1 MQSNPGGRSPMRRL
15 LLKSMLA
22 LPAAGALG
30 LPGASR
36 AAQPYPSRPIRLV
49 VPYAAGGGPDIQT
62 RKLAEVLA
70 QQLGQ
75 PVVVENK
82 VGAGG
87 ILAAEFVAQ
96 QPADGYTLMLG
107 ASTHVTQKL
116 LQPGAKFDPS
126 AFTHIIRVGVSPA
139 VLVVGAGSPYRT
151 VADLVAAARR
161 APGAL
166 NYASGGIGSAAHV
179 SGAAFAAAAGIDV
192 VHVPYKGSVEIVP
205 SLLKGDTQFGFPV
218 ATTALPQLAAGKV
231 RALAVTSA
239 SRAAVLPQVPTLNEA
254 LGRKDLDLDAWSGV
268 WAPSSLPAPIVA
280 QLHAA
285 ILKALADPGLRRLYT
300 EMGAALAPTPT
311 PEAFSRMVADETAR
325 MRRVIDKNSITLE

>member
-1 MQSNPGGRSPMRRL
+1 MHANVGRRL
-15 LLKSMLA
+15 LLKSLLA
-22 LPAAGALG
+22 LPAAAALG
-30 LPGASR
+30 RAGAAS
-36 AAQPYPSRPIRLV
+36 PYPNRPIRLV

-62 RKLAEVLA
+62 RKLAELLA
-70 QQLGQ
+70 RELGQ

-116 LQPGAKFDPS
+116 LQPGAKFDPM

-139 VLVVGAGSPYRT
+139 VLVVSASSPYRN

-161 APGAL
+161 APGTL

-179 SGAAFAAAAGIDV
+179 SGAAFASATGIDV

-205 SLLKGDTQFGFPV
+205 SLIKGDTQFGFPV
-218 ATTALPQLAAGKV
+218 AATAIPQIASGKA

-254 LGRKDLDLDAWSGV
+254 LGRKDLDLDAWSGI
-268 WAPSSLPAPIVA
+268 WAPPHLSAPIVA
-280 QLHAA
+280 RLHAA
-285 ILKALADPGLRRLYT
+285 VRQALGDPGLRRLYA
-300 EMGAALAPTPT
+300 EMGAVLAPTPT
-311 PEAFSRMVADETAR
+311 PEAFSRLVADETTR
-325 MRRVIDKNSITLE
+325 IRQVIDKNRITIE

>member
-1 MQSNPGGRSPMRRL
+1 MHANVGRRL
-15 LLKSMLA
+15 LLKSLLA
-22 LPAAGALG
+22 LPAAAALG
-30 LPGASR
+30 RAGAAS
-36 AAQPYPSRPIRLV
+36 PYPNRPIRLV

-62 RKLAEVLA
+62 RKLAELLA
-70 QQLGQ
+70 RELGQ

-116 LQPGAKFDPS
+116 LQPGAKFDPM

-139 VLVVGAGSPYRT
+139 VLVVSAGSPYQN

-161 APGAL
+161 APGTL

-179 SGAAFAAAAGIDV
+179 SGAAFASAAGIDV

-205 SLLKGDTQFGFPV
+205 SLIKGDTQFGFPV
-218 ATTALPQLAAGKV
+218 AATAIPQIASGKV

-254 LGRKDLDLDAWSGV
+254 LGRKDLDLDAWSGI
-268 WAPSSLPAPIVA
+268 WAPPHLPAPIVA
-280 QLHAA
+280 RLHAA
-285 ILKALADPGLRRLYT
+285 VMQALGDPGLRRRYA
-300 EMGAALAPTPT
+300 EMGAVLAPTPT
-311 PEAFSRMVADETAR
+311 PEAFSRLVADETTR
-325 MRRVIDKNSITLE
+325 IRQVIDKNRITIE

>member
-1 MQSNPGGRSPMRRL
+1 MHANVGRRL
-15 LLKSMLA
+15 LLKSLLA
-22 LPAAGALG
+22 LPAAAALG
-30 LPGASR
+30 RAR
-36 AAQPYPSRPIRLV
+36 AASPYPSRPVRLV

-70 QQLGQ
+70 RELGQ

-116 LQPGAKFDPS
+116 LQPGAKFDPM

-139 VLVVGAGSPYRT
+139 VLVVSASSPYRT

-179 SGAAFAAAAGIDV
+179 SGAAFASAMGIDV

-205 SLLKGDTQFGFPV
+205 ALVKGDTQFGFPV
-218 ATTALPQLAAGKV
+218 AATAIPQISGGKV

-254 LGRKDLDLDAWSGV
+254 LGRKDLDLDAWSGI
-268 WAPSSLPAPIVA
+268 WAPPRLPAPIVA
-280 QLHAA
+280 RLHAA
-285 ILKALADPGLRRLYT
+285 VMQALGDPGLRRLYA
-300 EMGAALAPTPT
+300 EMGAVLAPTPT
-311 PEAFSRMVADETAR
+311 PEAFSRLVADETTR
-325 MRRVIDKNSITLE
+325 MRQVIDKNRITIE

>member
-1 MQSNPGGRSPMRRL
+1 MQATTGKRAHARRL
-15 LLKSMLA
+15 LLKSLLA
-22 LPAAGALG
+22 LPAAAVLGSPPAAL
-30 LPGASR
+30 
-36 AAQPYPSRPIRLV
+36 AADAYPNRPIRLV

-70 QQLGQ
+70 RELGQ
-75 PVVVENK
+75 PIVVENR

-87 ILAAEFVAQ
+87 ILAAEFLAQ

-116 LQPGAKFDPS
+116 LQSSAKFDPVK
-126 AFTHIIRVGVSPA
+126 FTHVIRIGVSPA
-139 VLVVGAGSPYRT
+139 VLLVSASSPYRT

-179 SGAAFAAAAGIDV
+179 SGAAFAAAAGIDA

-205 SLLKGDTQFGFPV
+205 SLIKGDTQFGFPV
-218 ATTALPQLAAGKV
+218 ATTAIPQIASGKV
-231 RALAVTSA
+231 RALAVASA
-239 SRAAVLPQVPTLNEA
+239 SRSAALPDVPTLNET
-254 LGRKDLDLDAWSGV
+254 LGRKDLDLDSWSGV
-268 WAPSSLPAPIVA
+268 WAPPNLPRPIVA

-300 EMGAALAPTPT
+300 EMGAVIAPTPT
-311 PEAFSRMVADETAR
+311 PEAFSRLVADETAR
-325 MRRVIDKNSITLE
+325 IRQVIARNRITIE

>member
-1 MQSNPGGRSPMRRL
+1 MHANVGRRL
-15 LLKSMLA
+15 LLKSLLA
-22 LPAAGALG
+22 LPAAAALG
-30 LPGASR
+30 RADAAS
-36 AAQPYPSRPIRLV
+36 PYPNRPIRLV

-62 RKLAEVLA
+62 RKLAELLA
-70 QQLGQ
+70 RELGQ

-116 LQPGAKFDPS
+116 LQPGAKFDPM

-139 VLVVGAGSPYRT
+139 VLVVSASSPYRN

-161 APGAL
+161 APGTL

-179 SGAAFAAAAGIDV
+179 SGAAFASATGIDV

-205 SLLKGDTQFGFPV
+205 SLIKGDTQFGFPV
-218 ATTALPQLAAGKV
+218 AATAIPQIASGKA

-254 LGRKDLDLDAWSGV
+254 LGRKDLDLDAWSGI
-268 WAPSSLPAPIVA
+268 WAPPHLSAPIVA
-280 QLHAA
+280 RLHAA
-285 ILKALADPGLRRLYT
+285 VMQALGDPGLRRLYA
-300 EMGAALAPTPT
+300 EMGAVLAPTPT
-311 PEAFSRMVADETAR
+311 PDAFSRLVADETTR
-325 MRRVIDKNSITLE
+325 IRQVIDKNRITIE

>member
-1 MQSNPGGRSPMRRL
+1 MHANVGRRL
-15 LLKSMLA
+15 LLKSLLA
-22 LPAAGALG
+22 LPAAAALG
-30 LPGASR
+30 RAGAAS
-36 AAQPYPSRPIRLV
+36 PYPSRPIRLV

-62 RKLAEVLA
+62 RKLAELLA
-70 QQLGQ
+70 RELGQ
-75 PVVVENK
+75 AVVVENK

-116 LQPGAKFDPS
+116 LQPGAKFDPM

-139 VLVVGAGSPYRT
+139 VLVVSASSPYRT

-161 APGAL
+161 APGML

-179 SGAAFAAAAGIDV
+179 SGAAFASATGIDV

-218 ATTALPQLAAGKV
+218 AATAIPQIANGKV

-254 LGRKDLDLDAWSGV
+254 LGRKDLDLDAWSGI
-268 WAPSSLPAPIVA
+268 WAPPRLPAPIVA
-280 QLHAA
+280 RLHAA
-285 ILKALADPGLRRLYT
+285 VMSALGDPGLRRLYA
-300 EMGAALAPTPT
+300 EMGAVLAPTPT
-311 PEAFSRMVADETAR
+311 PEAFSRLVAEETTR
-325 MRRVIDKNSITLE
+325 IRQVIDKNRITIE

>member
-1 MQSNPGGRSPMRRL
+1 MHANVGRRL
-15 LLKSMLA
+15 LLKSLLA
-22 LPAAGALG
+22 LPAAAALG
-30 LPGASR
+30 RAGAAS
-36 AAQPYPSRPIRLV
+36 PYPNRPIRLV

-62 RKLAEVLA
+62 RKLAELLA
-70 QQLGQ
+70 RELGQ

-116 LQPGAKFDPS
+116 LQPGAKFDPM

-139 VLVVGAGSPYRT
+139 VLVVSASSPYRN

-179 SGAAFAAAAGIDV
+179 SGAAFASATGIDV

-205 SLLKGDTQFGFPV
+205 SLIKGDTQFGFPV
-218 ATTALPQLAAGKV
+218 AATAIPQIASGKA

-239 SRAAVLPQVPTLNEA
+239 SRAAVLPRVPTLNEA
-254 LGRKDLDLDAWSGV
+254 LGRKDLDLDAWSGI
-268 WAPSSLPAPIVA
+268 WAPPHLPAPIVA
-280 QLHAA
+280 RLHAA
-285 ILKALADPGLRRLYT
+285 VMQVLADPGLRRLYA
-300 EMGAALAPTPT
+300 EMGAVLAPTPT
-311 PEAFSRMVADETAR
+311 PEAFSRLVADETTR
-325 MRRVIDKNSITLE
+325 IRQIIDKNRITIE

>member
-1 MQSNPGGRSPMRRL
+1 MHANVGRRL
-15 LLKSMLA
+15 LLKSLLA
-22 LPAAGALG
+22 LPAAAALG
-30 LPGASR
+30 RADAAS
-36 AAQPYPSRPIRLV
+36 PYPNRPIRLV

-62 RKLAEVLA
+62 RKLAELLA
-70 QQLGQ
+70 RELGQ

-116 LQPGAKFDPS
+116 LQPGAKFDPM

-139 VLVVGAGSPYRT
+139 VLVVSASSPYRN
-151 VADLVAAARR
+151 VADLVAAVRR
-161 APGAL
+161 APGTL

-179 SGAAFAAAAGIDV
+179 SGAAFASATGIDV

-205 SLLKGDTQFGFPV
+205 SLIKGDTQFGFPV
-218 ATTALPQLAAGKV
+218 AATAIPQIASGKA

-254 LGRKDLDLDAWSGV
+254 LGRKDLDLDAWSGI
-268 WAPSSLPAPIVA
+268 WAPPHLSAPIVA
-280 QLHAA
+280 RLHAA
-285 ILKALADPGLRRLYT
+285 VMQALGDPGLRRLYA
-300 EMGAALAPTPT
+300 EMGAVLAPTPT
-311 PEAFSRMVADETAR
+311 SEAFSRLVADETTR
-325 MRRVIDKNSITLE
+325 IRQVIDKNRITIE

>member
-1 MQSNPGGRSPMRRL
+1 MHANVGRRL
-15 LLKSMLA
+15 LLKSLLA
-22 LPAAGALG
+22 LPAAAALG
-30 LPGASR
+30 RADAAS
-36 AAQPYPSRPIRLV
+36 PYPNRPIRLV

-62 RKLAEVLA
+62 RKLAELLA
-70 QQLGQ
+70 RELGQ

-116 LQPGAKFDPS
+116 LQPGAKFDPM

-139 VLVVGAGSPYRT
+139 VLVVSASSPYRN

-161 APGAL
+161 APGTL

-179 SGAAFAAAAGIDV
+179 SGAAFASATGIDV

-205 SLLKGDTQFGFPV
+205 SLIKGDTQFGFPV
-218 ATTALPQLAAGKV
+218 AATAIPQIASGKA

-254 LGRKDLDLDAWSGV
+254 LGRKDLDLDAWSGI
-268 WAPSSLPAPIVA
+268 WAPPHLSAPIVA
-280 QLHAA
+280 RLHAA
-285 ILKALADPGLRRLYT
+285 VMQALGDPGLRRLYA
-300 EMGAALAPTPT
+300 EMGAVLAPTPT
-311 PEAFSRMVADETAR
+311 PEAFSRLVADETTR
-325 MRRVIDKNSITLE
+325 IRQVIDKNRITIE

>member
-1 MQSNPGGRSPMRRL
+1 MESNPRRRL
-15 LLKSMLA
+15 LLKSLLA
-22 LPAAGALG
+22 LPVAGAQ
-30 LPGASR
+30 PRAH

-49 VPYAAGGGPDIQT
+49 VPYAAGGGPDIHT
-62 RKLAEVLA
+62 RKLAERLA
-70 QQLGQ
+70 HVLGQ

-107 ASTHVTQKL
+107 ASTHVAQKL
-116 LQPGAKFDPS
+116 LQPGAKFDPM
-126 AFTHIIRVGVSPA
+126 AFTHIIRVGVSPS
-139 VLVVGAGSPYRT
+139 VLVVSASSPYRN
-151 VADLVAAARR
+151 VADLAAAARR
-161 APGAL
+161 APGTL

-179 SGAAFAAAAGIDV
+179 SGAAFASATGIDV

-218 ATTALPQLAAGKV
+218 AATAMPQLASGKV

-254 LGRKDLDLDAWSGV
+254 LGRKDLDLDAWSGI
-268 WAPSSLPAPIVA
+268 WAPPRLPAAITA
-280 QLHAA
+280 RLHAA
-285 ILKALADPGLRRLYT
+285 VMQALEDPGLRRTYAD
-300 EMGAALAPTPT
+300 MGAVIAPTPA
-311 PEAFSRMVADETAR
+311 PQAFSRLVADETVR
-325 MRRVIDKNSITLE
+325 LRQIIDKNRITTE

>member
-1 MQSNPGGRSPMRRL
+1 MHANVGRRL
-15 LLKSMLA
+15 LLKSLLA
-22 LPAAGALG
+22 LPAAAALG
-30 LPGASR
+30 RADAAS
-36 AAQPYPSRPIRLV
+36 PYPNRPIRLV

-62 RKLAEVLA
+62 RKLAELLA
-70 QQLGQ
+70 RELGQ

-116 LQPGAKFDPS
+116 LQPGAKFDPM

-139 VLVVGAGSPYRT
+139 VLVVSASSPYRN

-161 APGAL
+161 APGTL

-179 SGAAFAAAAGIDV
+179 SGAAFAAATGIDV

-205 SLLKGDTQFGFPV
+205 ALIKGDTQFGFPV
-218 ATTALPQLAAGKV
+218 AATAIPQIASGKV

-239 SRAAVLPQVPTLNEA
+239 SRASVLPQVPTLNEA
-254 LGRKDLDLDAWSGV
+254 LGRKDLDLDAWSGI
-268 WAPSSLPAPIVA
+268 WAPPHLPAPIVA
-280 QLHAA
+280 RLHAA
-285 ILKALADPGLRRLYT
+285 VLQALGDPGLRRLYA
-300 EMGAALAPTPT
+300 EMGAVLAPTPT
-311 PEAFSRMVADETAR
+311 PEAFSRLVADETTR
-325 MRRVIDKNSITLE
+325 IRQVIDKNRITIE

>member
-1 MQSNPGGRSPMRRL
+1 MHANVGRRL
-15 LLKSMLA
+15 LLKSLLA
-22 LPAAGALG
+22 LPAAAVLGRAGA
-30 LPGASR
+30 AS
-36 AAQPYPSRPIRLV
+36 PYPNRPIRLV

-62 RKLAEVLA
+62 RKLAELLA
-70 QQLGQ
+70 RELGQ

-116 LQPGAKFDPS
+116 LQPGAKFDPM

-139 VLVVGAGSPYRT
+139 VLVVSASSPYRNVT
-151 VADLVAAARR
+151 DLVAAARR
-161 APGAL
+161 APGTL

-179 SGAAFAAAAGIDV
+179 SGAAFASATGIDV

-205 SLLKGDTQFGFPV
+205 ALIKGDTQFGFPV
-218 ATTALPQLAAGKV
+218 AATAIPQIASGKV

-254 LGRKDLDLDAWSGV
+254 LGRKDLDLDAWSGI
-268 WAPSSLPAPIVA
+268 WAPPHLSAPIVA
-280 QLHAA
+280 RLHAA
-285 ILKALADPGLRRLYT
+285 VMQALGDSGLRRLYA
-300 EMGAALAPTPT
+300 EMGAVLAPTPT
-311 PEAFSRMVADETAR
+311 PEAFSRLVADETTR
-325 MRRVIDKNSITLE
+325 IRQVIDKNRITIE

>member
-1 MQSNPGGRSPMRRL
+1 MDANPGRRL
-15 LLKSMLA
+15 LLKSLLA
-22 LPAAGALG
+22 LPAGAALNTAAA
-30 LPGASR
+30 AS
-36 AAQPYPSRPIRLV
+36 PYPNRPVRLV

-62 RKLAEVLA
+62 RKLAERLA
-70 QQLGQ
+70 HALGQ

-107 ASTHVTQKL
+107 ASTHVAQKL
-116 LQPGAKFDPS
+116 LQPGARFDPV
-126 AFTHIIRVGVSPA
+126 AFTHFIRVGVSPS
-139 VLVVGAGSPYRT
+139 VLVVSAGAPYRN
-151 VADLVAAARR
+151 VAELAAAARG
-161 APGAL
+161 APGTL

-179 SGAAFAAAAGIDV
+179 AGAAFAAATGIDV

-218 ATTALPQLAAGKV
+218 AATAMPQIASGKV

-254 LGRKDLDLDAWSGV
+254 LGRKDLDLDAWSGI
-268 WAPSSLPAPIVA
+268 WAPPRLPAPITA
-280 QLHAA
+280 RLHAA
-285 ILKALADPGLRRLYT
+285 VMQALEDPGLRRFYAD
-300 EMGAALAPTPT
+300 MGAVLAPTPT
-311 PEAFSRMVADETAR
+311 PEAFSRLVADDTVR
-325 MRRVIDKNSITLE
+325 LRQIIDKNRVTLD

>member
-1 MQSNPGGRSPMRRL
+1 MHANVGRRL
-15 LLKSMLA
+15 LLKSLLA
-22 LPAAGALG
+22 LPAAAALG
-30 LPGASR
+30 MAGAAS
-36 AAQPYPSRPIRLV
+36 PYPSRPIRLV

-62 RKLAEVLA
+62 RKLAELLA
-70 QQLGQ
+70 RELGQ

-116 LQPGAKFDPS
+116 LQPGAKFDPM

-139 VLVVGAGSPYRT
+139 VLVVSASSPYRN

-161 APGAL
+161 APGTL

-179 SGAAFAAAAGIDV
+179 SGAAFASATGIDV

-205 SLLKGDTQFGFPV
+205 SLIKGDTQFGFPV
-218 ATTALPQLAAGKV
+218 AATAIPQIASGKA

-254 LGRKDLDLDAWSGV
+254 LGRKDLDLDAWSGI
-268 WAPSSLPAPIVA
+268 WAPPHLSAPIVA
-280 QLHAA
+280 RLHAA
-285 ILKALADPGLRRLYT
+285 VMQALGDPGLRRLYA
-300 EMGAALAPTPT
+300 EMGAVLAPTPT
-311 PEAFSRMVADETAR
+311 PEAFSRLVADETTR
-325 MRRVIDKNSITLE
+325 IRQVIDKNRITIE

>member
-1 MQSNPGGRSPMRRL
+1 MHANVGRRL
-15 LLKSMLA
+15 LLKSLLA
-22 LPAAGALG
+22 LPAAAALG
-30 LPGASR
+30 RAGAAS
-36 AAQPYPSRPIRLV
+36 PYPNRPIRLV

-62 RKLAEVLA
+62 RKLAELLA
-70 QQLGQ
+70 RELGQ

-116 LQPGAKFDPS
+116 LQPGAKFDPM

-139 VLVVGAGSPYRT
+139 VLVVSTSSPYRN

-161 APGAL
+161 APGTL

-179 SGAAFAAAAGIDV
+179 SGAAFASATGIDV

-205 SLLKGDTQFGFPV
+205 SLIKGDTQFGFPV
-218 ATTALPQLAAGKV
+218 AATAIPQIASGKV

-239 SRAAVLPQVPTLNEA
+239 SRVAVLPQVPTLNEA
-254 LGRKDLDLDAWSGV
+254 LGRKDLDLDAWSGI
-268 WAPSSLPAPIVA
+268 WAPPHLPAPIVA
-280 QLHAA
+280 RLHAA
-285 ILKALADPGLRRLYT
+285 VMQALGDPGLRRLYA
-300 EMGAALAPTPT
+300 EMGAVLAPTPT
-311 PEAFSRMVADETAR
+311 PEAFSRLVADEATR
-325 MRRVIDKNSITLE
+325 IRRVIDKNRITIE

>member
-1 MQSNPGGRSPMRRL
+1 MHANVGRRL
-15 LLKSMLA
+15 LLKSLLA
-22 LPAAGALG
+22 LPAAAALG
-30 LPGASR
+30 RAGAAS
-36 AAQPYPSRPIRLV
+36 PYPNRPIRLV

-62 RKLAEVLA
+62 RKLAELLA
-70 QQLGQ
+70 RELGQ

-116 LQPGAKFDPS
+116 LQPGAKFDPM

-139 VLVVGAGSPYRT
+139 VLVVSASSPYRN

-161 APGAL
+161 APGTL

-179 SGAAFAAAAGIDV
+179 SGAAFASATGIDV

-205 SLLKGDTQFGFPV
+205 ALIKGDTQFGFPV
-218 ATTALPQLAAGKV
+218 AATAIPQIASGKV

-254 LGRKDLDLDAWSGV
+254 LGRKDLDLDAWSGI
-268 WAPSSLPAPIVA
+268 WAPPHLSAPIVA
-280 QLHAA
+280 RLHAA
-285 ILKALADPGLRRLYT
+285 VMQALGDPGLRRLYA
-300 EMGAALAPTPT
+300 EMGAVLAPTPT
-311 PEAFSRMVADETAR
+311 PEAFSRLVADETTR
-325 MRRVIDKNSITLE
+325 IRQVIDKNRITIE

>member
-1 MQSNPGGRSPMRRL
+1 MHANVGRRL
-15 LLKSMLA
+15 LLKSLLA
-22 LPAAGALG
+22 LPAAAALG
-30 LPGASR
+30 RADAAS
-36 AAQPYPSRPIRLV
+36 PYPNRPIRLV

-62 RKLAEVLA
+62 RKLAELLA
-70 QQLGQ
+70 RELGQ

-96 QPADGYTLMLG
+96 QRADGYTLMLG

-116 LQPGAKFDPS
+116 LQPGAKFDPM

-139 VLVVGAGSPYRT
+139 VLVVSASSPYRN

-161 APGAL
+161 APGTL

-179 SGAAFAAAAGIDV
+179 SGAAFASATGIDV

-205 SLLKGDTQFGFPV
+205 SLIKGDTQFGFPV
-218 ATTALPQLAAGKV
+218 AATAIPQIASGKA

-254 LGRKDLDLDAWSGV
+254 LGRKDLDLDAWSGI
-268 WAPSSLPAPIVA
+268 WAPPHLSAPIVA
-280 QLHAA
+280 RLHAA
-285 ILKALADPGLRRLYT
+285 VMQALGDPGLRRLYA
-300 EMGAALAPTPT
+300 EMGAVLAPTPT
-311 PEAFSRMVADETAR
+311 PEAFSRLVADETTR
-325 MRRVIDKNSITLE
+325 IRQVIDKNRITIE

>member
-1 MQSNPGGRSPMRRL
+1 MHANVGRRL
-15 LLKSMLA
+15 LLKSLLA
-22 LPAAGALG
+22 LPAAAALG
-30 LPGASR
+30 RAGAAS
-36 AAQPYPSRPIRLV
+36 PYPNRPIRLV

-62 RKLAEVLA
+62 RKLAELLA
-70 QQLGQ
+70 RELGQ

-116 LQPGAKFDPS
+116 LQPGAKFDPM

-139 VLVVGAGSPYRT
+139 VLVVSASSPYRN

-161 APGAL
+161 APGTL

-179 SGAAFAAAAGIDV
+179 SGAAFASATGIDV

-205 SLLKGDTQFGFPV
+205 ALIKGDTQFGFPV
-218 ATTALPQLAAGKV
+218 AATAIPQIASGKV

-254 LGRKDLDLDAWSGV
+254 LGRKDLDLDAWSGI
-268 WAPSSLPAPIVA
+268 WAPPHLSAPIVA
-280 QLHAA
+280 RLHAA
-285 ILKALADPGLRRLYT
+285 VLQALGDPGLRRLYA
-300 EMGAALAPTPT
+300 EMGAVLAPTPT
-311 PEAFSRMVADETAR
+311 PEAFSRLVADETTR
-325 MRRVIDKNSITLE
+325 IRQVIDKNRITIE

>member
-1 MQSNPGGRSPMRRL
+1 MHANVGRRL
-15 LLKSMLA
+15 LLKSLLA
-22 LPAAGALG
+22 LPAAAALG
-30 LPGASR
+30 RADAAS
-36 AAQPYPSRPIRLV
+36 PYPNRPIRLV

-62 RKLAEVLA
+62 RKLAELLA
-70 QQLGQ
+70 RELGQ

-116 LQPGAKFDPS
+116 LQPGAKFDPM

-139 VLVVGAGSPYRT
+139 VLVVSASSPYRN

-161 APGAL
+161 APGTL

-179 SGAAFAAAAGIDV
+179 SGAAFASATGIDV

-205 SLLKGDTQFGFPV
+205 SLIKGDTQFGFPV
-218 ATTALPQLAAGKV
+218 AATAIPQIASGKA

-254 LGRKDLDLDAWSGV
+254 LGRKDLDLDAWSGI
-268 WAPSSLPAPIVA
+268 WAPPHLPAPIVA
-280 QLHAA
+280 RLHAA
-285 ILKALADPGLRRLYT
+285 VLQALGDPGLRRLYA
-300 EMGAALAPTPT
+300 EMGAVLAPTPT
-311 PEAFSRMVADETAR
+311 PEAFSRLVADETTR
-325 MRRVIDKNSITLE
+325 IRQVIDKNRITIE

>member
-1 MQSNPGGRSPMRRL
+1 MHANVGRRL
-15 LLKSMLA
+15 LLKSLLA
-22 LPAAGALG
+22 LPAAAALG
-30 LPGASR
+30 RAGAAS
-36 AAQPYPSRPIRLV
+36 PYPNRPIRLV

-62 RKLAEVLA
+62 RKLAELLA
-70 QQLGQ
+70 RELGQ

-116 LQPGAKFDPS
+116 LQPGAKFDPM
-126 AFTHIIRVGVSPA
+126 AFTHIIRVGVSPV
-139 VLVVGAGSPYRT
+139 VLVVSASSPYRN

-161 APGAL
+161 APGTL

-179 SGAAFAAAAGIDV
+179 SGAAFASATGIDV

-205 SLLKGDTQFGFPV
+205 SLIKGDTQFGFPV
-218 ATTALPQLAAGKV
+218 AATAIPQIASGKV

-254 LGRKDLDLDAWSGV
+254 LGRKDLDLDAWSGI
-268 WAPSSLPAPIVA
+268 WAPPHLPAPIVA
-280 QLHAA
+280 RLHAA
-285 ILKALADPGLRRLYT
+285 VMQALGDPGLRRLYA
-300 EMGAALAPTPT
+300 EMGAVLAPTPT
-311 PEAFSRMVADETAR
+311 PEVFSRLVADETTR
-325 MRRVIDKNSITLE
+325 IRQVIDKNRITIE